1 MLDHVT
7 PPANG
12 LLYTIKNKNIVS
24 VQIQKRQRFLIE
36 KKIAV
41 TQSMHGFACIT
52 SLNQGMGRSFGVS
65 VIIYLKKLHFH
76 APIGA
81 LSSARFILI
90 YL

>member
-41 TQSMHGFACIT
+41 TQSMHGFAVIT
-52 SLNQGMGRSFGVS
+52 SLNRVGRSFGVS

-81 LSSARFILI
+81 LSSARFI
-90 YL
+90 